1 MGPRTPHVKSVNRPF
16 NHWFYVFN
24 QEKVPGQELML
35 NNTITY
41 ASIEALKSAKEAI
54 TTLLCVQEILAH
66 FTKYVTIY
74 NVSRLIGQ
82 KV

>member
-1 MGPRTPHVKSVNRPF
+1 
-16 NHWFYVFN
+16 
-24 QEKVPGQELML
+24 ML

-54 TTLLCVQEILAH
+54 RTLLCVQEILAH